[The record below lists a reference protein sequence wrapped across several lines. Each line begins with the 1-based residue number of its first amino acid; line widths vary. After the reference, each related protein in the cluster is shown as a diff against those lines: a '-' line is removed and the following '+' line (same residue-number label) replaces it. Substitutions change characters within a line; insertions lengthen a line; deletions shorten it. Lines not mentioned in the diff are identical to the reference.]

1 MVRIYI
7 TNSEEPQ
14 FKEISVLMQFQLGTI
29 SFTPGFQPG
38 DERRL
43 SHPAVFIGLQS
54 NPMKTER
61 AGWDR

>member
-1 MVRIYI
+1 MVRVYI
-7 TNSEEPQ
+7 TNPEEPQ
-14 FKEISVLMQFQLGTI
+14 FKDISVLMQVQLGTI

-43 SHPAVFIGLQS
+43 SHPAVFNGLQS
-54 NPMKTER
+54 KRMKTER